1 MNESPLDQP
10 AEKLDGKNLLYSIQK
25 ITLEGS
31 KLALSHF
38 GHASSRL
45 KVDSSTVTEADIEVE
60 KLLRERLHTL
70 LPGAAFIGEE
80 SLGDPLSLKRT
91 RESEWVWV
99 VDPIDGTALFSSGLS
114 TYAVC
119 VGLLRN
125 GIPWAGSMALPALG
139 QCYSALHGLGAFLD
153 DVPISVMNEEPPLD
167 QDYLCLS
174 RNAHHY
180 LDVNYAGK
188 VLCFGST
195 AYHFALVAAGI
206 ALGAVGRAH
215 IWDHVATAAI
225 IKEAGGKIR
234 HLDGREVD
242 WVKACDGAHFDVPLA
257 AASPVLWDR
266 MVKGVSLRESPK
278 HS

>member
-1 MNESPLDQP
+1 MNDSPLNKKV
-10 AEKLDGKNLLYSIQK
+10 EILDGQNLLSAIQK

-38 GHASSRL
+38 GHAASRL

-60 KLLRERLHTL
+60 KLLRERLGTL
-70 LPGAAFIGEE
+70 LPDAAFIGEE
-80 SLGDPLSLKRT
+80 SMGDPLSLKRT

-125 GIPWAGSMALPALG
+125 GVPWAGSMALPALG
-139 QCYSALHGLGAFLD
+139 QCYSALHGNGAFLD
-153 DVPISVMNEEPPLD
+153 DTPIAVMQEEPPLD

-225 IKEAGGKIR
+225 ISEAGGLIQ
-234 HLDGREVD
+234 HLDGRKVD
-242 WVKACDGAHFDVPLA
+242 WLKACDGAHFEVPLA
-257 AASPVLWDR
+257 AASPALWDR
-266 MVKGVSLRESPK
+266 MVDGVSLRDSSN